1 MIKRSQL
8 RQFLA
13 VVDSG
18 NFTRAAQRL
27 NQSQPTLSVGIA
39 GLERQL
45 GASLFLREKR
55 HVRLT
60 EAGSRFL
67 AHARSIE
74 REFRVAEASLSGT
87 PRPSAP
93 IRLGVLASIS
103 TEFIARLVRA
113 HDGSPPLILVEGSD
127 SELRARLKD
136 GGLDAALTL
145 VDPVE
150 ARGAHT
156 ILFEEGYRMMLSRD
170 HPLAGRTE
178 LHPEELGS
186 EVMIARRSCEILG
199 ETSRYFTQ
207 RGVRP
212 IFALRSP
219 NDDRCLAM
227 VAAGLGITTAPESQA
242 REGVVAVKLVDYD
255 YRRAIGLVEGL
266 GPPPQSLIAA
276 ARAAAA
282 IPPARP

>member
-18 NFTRAAQRL
+18 TFTRAAQRL

-45 GASLFLREKR
+45 GTSLFLREKR

-74 REFRVAEASLSGT
+74 REFRVAEASLSDT
-87 PRPSAP
+87 QQASAP
-93 IRLGVLASIS
+93 IRLGVLGSVS
-103 TEFIARLVRA
+103 TAFVAGLVRA
-113 HDGSPPLILVEGSD
+113 HVGSPPLILVEGSD
-127 SELRARLKD
+127 TELRARLKE

-145 VDPVE
+145 VDSAE
-150 ARGAHT
+150 ARGAAT
-156 ILFEEGYRMMLSRD
+156 ILFEEGYRMMLPCD
-170 HPLAGRTE
+170 HPLAGRAE

-186 EVMIARRSCEILG
+186 EIMIARRSCEILG
-199 ETSRYFTQ
+199 ETSRYFTR

-212 IFALRSP
+212 IFALRSG
-219 NDDRCLAM
+219 NDDRCMAM
-227 VAAGLGITTAPESQA
+227 VAAGLGITTAPESLA
-242 REGVVAVKLVDYD
+242 REGVVAVKLADYD

-266 GPPPQSLIAA
+266 VPPPQSLIAA
-276 ARAAAA
+276 ARAMAST
-282 IPPARP
+282 PLARP